1 MAPLKIFNAHDGGDH
16 GGGYHVLM
24 VVVVK
29 VFVVVVLALSTKK
42 SSRRNDCPDGLLRL
56 NIKTKKKKMNR
67 GSPIQGPVFEDLKR

>member
-1 MAPLKIFNAHDGGDH
+1 
-16 GGGYHVLM
+16 M

-29 VFVVVVLALSTKK
+29 
-42 SSRRNDCPDGLLRL
+42 DCPDGLLRL

>member
-1 MAPLKIFNAHDGGDH
+1 HDGGDH

-29 VFVVVVLALSTKK
+29 
-42 SSRRNDCPDGLLRL
+42 DCPDGLLRL

>member
-1 MAPLKIFNAHDGGDH
+1 MGMHIGRKQDGGDH

-29 VFVVVVLALSTKK
+29 
-42 SSRRNDCPDGLLRL
+42 DCPDGLLRL
-56 NIKTKKKKMNR
+56 NIKTRKKKMNR